1 MLAPFTHAPKAR
13 TGVSRKT
20 ETKRTGRSLGR
31 RTNHLRCGNGSQPLF
46 QNSKAEFLS
55 LQWLALRVLLLG
67 TLTHAEK
74 KVLSVVTVTTPKL
87 GLFPWASLM
96 VHFLGSIFFM
106 GEPHENEH
114 TTKNQTNEK
123 NISVLSDLNHL
134 DACLD
139 RVSKQSSRARK
150 ILRYS
155 HVTFL
160 ACFYLF
166 SKNDKS
172 TCRSYN
178 WTYMSPKTT

>member
-1 MLAPFTHAPKAR
+1 
-13 TGVSRKT
+13 
-20 ETKRTGRSLGR
+20 
-31 RTNHLRCGNGSQPLF
+31 
-46 QNSKAEFLS
+46 
-55 LQWLALRVLLLG
+55 
-67 TLTHAEK
+67 
-74 KVLSVVTVTTPKL
+74 
-87 GLFPWASLM
+87 
-96 VHFLGSIFFM
+96 M

-160 ACFYLF
+160 AYFLF
-166 SKNDKS
+166 VFKK
-172 TCRSYN
+172 
-178 WTYMSPKTT
+178 